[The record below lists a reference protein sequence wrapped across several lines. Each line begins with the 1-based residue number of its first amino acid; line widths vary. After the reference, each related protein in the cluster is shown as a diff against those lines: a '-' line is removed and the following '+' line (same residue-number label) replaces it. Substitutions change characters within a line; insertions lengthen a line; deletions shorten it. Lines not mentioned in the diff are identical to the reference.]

1 LLILDTNVI
10 SELMR
15 TVPDRS
21 VVTWLDNQLRSSV
34 WITSIT
40 VMELHQGIQ
49 ALPPGRR
56 RTALD
61 VELALVI
68 SEKIENRIAS
78 FDDASAKAT
87 ASITTE
93 RRRRGRPSDLRD
105 SMIAGMAIAT
115 GASLATRNT
124 RHFNDLSITLID
136 PWTA

>member
-21 VVTWLDNQLRSSV
+21 VVAWLDNQIRSSV

-40 VMELHQGIQ
+40 VMELYQGIQ
-49 ALPPGRR
+49 ALPSSRR

-61 VELALVI
+61 VELGLVI
-68 SEKIENRIAS
+68 SENIANRIAS
-78 FDDASAKAT
+78 FDDAAAKAT

-93 RRRRGRPSDLRD
+93 RRRRGRPGELRD
-105 SMIAGMAIAT
+105 TMIAGIAITT
-115 GASLATRNT
+115 GAEFATRNT
-124 RHFNDLSITLID
+124 RHFDDLSIRLVD

>member
-15 TVPDRS
+15 TVPDQS
-21 VVTWLDNQLRSSV
+21 VVTWLDNQVRSSV

-49 ALPPGRR
+49 ALPSGRR
-56 RTALD
+56 RTALEI
-61 VELALVI
+61 ELGPVI
-68 SEKIENRIAS
+68 SENIESRIAS

-93 RRRRGRPSDLRD
+93 RRRRGRPGELRD
-105 SMIAGMAIAT
+105 SMIAGIALAT
-115 GASLATRNT
+115 GASLATRNV
-124 RHFNDLSITLID
+124 RHFDDLSVTLID